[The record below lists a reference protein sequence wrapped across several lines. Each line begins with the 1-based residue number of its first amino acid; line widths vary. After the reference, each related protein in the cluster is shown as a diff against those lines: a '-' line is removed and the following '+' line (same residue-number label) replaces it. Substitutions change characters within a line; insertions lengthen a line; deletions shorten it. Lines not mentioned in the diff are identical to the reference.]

1 MMMMILD
8 SLFITLSRLAD
19 IFVNISYYLN
29 NFSKSIEMLFSL
41 VEIFILSPYFIWAVF
56 DQINQ

>member
-29 NFSKSIEMLFSL
+29 NFSKSIEMLFCL